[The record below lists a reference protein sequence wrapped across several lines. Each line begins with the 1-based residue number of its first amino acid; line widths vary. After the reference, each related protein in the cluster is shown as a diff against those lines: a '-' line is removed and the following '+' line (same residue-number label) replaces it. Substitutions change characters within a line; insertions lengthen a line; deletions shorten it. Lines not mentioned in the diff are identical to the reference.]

1 MVDGQGI
8 ATDSGYL
15 DFEKVALISATKTSE
30 LEKKQQVFNVET
42 MEQNDEEQGVN
53 TYGFCHGPRTN
64 RSKKV
69 ARTACNLHRVLVIRV
84 IERDMYGAIV
94 QKGYVLSA
102 ACLYSTPRSR
112 PLVQVDDFFPERH
125 CIA

>member
-53 TYGFCHGPRTN
+53 TYGFCHGLGQTLR
-64 RSKKV
+64 KKV
-69 ARTACNLHRVLVIRV
+69 ACSKFHATHSQGSLVIRV
-84 IERDMYGAIV
+84 IRALHVWRY
-94 QKGYVLSA
+94 
-102 ACLYSTPRSR
+102 C
-112 PLVQVDDFFPERH
+112 PERVRAI
-125 CIA
+125 CSLLI

>member
-53 TYGFCHGPRTN
+53 TYGFCHGLGQTG
-64 RSKKV
+64 
-69 ARTACNLHRVLVIRV
+69 ARRWRGRPATSTGCLL
-84 IERDMYGAIV
+84 YG
-94 QKGYVLSA
+94 
-102 ACLYSTPRSR
+102 
-112 PLVQVDDFFPERH
+112 
-125 CIA
+125 